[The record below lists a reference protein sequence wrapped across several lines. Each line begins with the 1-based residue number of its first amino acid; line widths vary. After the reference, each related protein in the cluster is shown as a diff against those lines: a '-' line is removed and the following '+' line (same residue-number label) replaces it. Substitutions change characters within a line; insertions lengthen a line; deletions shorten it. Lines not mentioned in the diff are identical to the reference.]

1 MTTVLLIRHANNDL
15 VGKTIASWM
24 PGVHL
29 NEEGRVQANRLA
41 GRLENVSLRA
51 IYCSPLE
58 RALETAQP
66 VARKLDLPVQIR
78 EELGEVRFGDWTG
91 CTIADLDRTPLW
103 QRFNAYR
110 SGTRAPNGEL
120 MLESQVRIVNAM
132 EAMRA
137 AHPGECIAVVS
148 HGDVIRAALV
158 YYLGMAMDNFHRIEI
173 SPASIT
179 TLELNDWGVRV
190 LALNDTGRY

>member
-120 MLESQVRIVNAM
+120 MLESQVRIVNAI

-137 AHPGECIAVVS
+137 AHSGECIAVVS